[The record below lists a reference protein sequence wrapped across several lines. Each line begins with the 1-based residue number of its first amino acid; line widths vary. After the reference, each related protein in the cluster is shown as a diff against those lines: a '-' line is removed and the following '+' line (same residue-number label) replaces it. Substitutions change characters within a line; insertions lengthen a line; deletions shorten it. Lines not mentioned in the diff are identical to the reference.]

1 MATHAKFLIEST
13 SITFA
18 AILAMLY
25 PSPGFQLGMIL
36 VMVTRFALL
45 GDRADVWSIRWL
57 HHRDRDRTLL
67 VGHWGSVLVGHHA
80 LQTSHQPDLPE

>member
-1 MATHAKFLIEST
+1 MATHAKFLIEFI

-45 GDRADVWSIRWL
+45 GDGADVWSIRWL
-57 HHRDRDRTLL
+57 TI
-67 VGHWGSVLVGHHA
+67 VTAIA
-80 LQTSHQPDLPE
+80 LYRLATGAPFSWAIMLFKPATSQTLPE